1 MIWVSLEEKKIKKW
15 KKWKQDCRYKQEIE
29 EMKIVSANKSLKKK
43 NEKIFLKDFNTIKS
57 RLLLIFDTLK
67 MLVTIDFKEIAEYNS
82 NKNKLNERKE

>member
-1 MIWVSLEEKKIKKW
+1 M
-15 KKWKQDCRYKQEIE
+15 
-29 EMKIVSANKSLKKK
+29 KKK